1 MNTVAVKFIIQQ
13 RFIVF
18 VMAVLKN
25 IFIVLDVK
33 INIQEWDLKIP
44 NLFIVMLVMKE
55 DKSDEK
61 ERLKFVRMEVTF
73 NLIKTI
79 KINKIQIVINN
90 LKIFKTIG
98 QFGSRYCSKDAALGR
113 HISASLS
120 ELTTLLFVVKFAK

>member
-61 ERLKFVRMEVTF
+61 ERLEFVRMEVTF

-90 LKIFKTIG
+90 LKIFKI
-98 QFGSRYCSKDAALGR
+98 Q
-113 HISASLS
+113 IILS
-120 ELTTLLFVVKFAK
+120 N

>member
-61 ERLKFVRMEVTF
+61 ERLEFVLMEVTF

-90 LKIFKTIG
+90 LKIFKI
-98 QFGSRYCSKDAALGR
+98 
-113 HISASLS
+113 HII
-120 ELTTLLFVVKFAK
+120 LFN

>member
-1 MNTVAVKFIIQQ
+1 MNTVAVKFIMEQ

-33 INIQEWDLKIP
+33 INIQEWDLKIL

-61 ERLKFVRMEVTF
+61 ERIKFVRMEVTF

-79 KINKIQIVINN
+79 KINKIKIVIDK
-90 LKIFKTIG
+90 LKIFKI
-98 QFGSRYCSKDAALGR
+98 Q
-113 HISASLS
+113 II
-120 ELTTLLFVVKFAK
+120 LFN

>member
-33 INIQEWDLKIP
+33 INIQEWDLKIL

-61 ERLKFVRMEVTF
+61 ERLEFVRMEVTF

-90 LKIFKTIG
+90 LKIFKI
-98 QFGSRYCSKDAALGR
+98 Q
-113 HISASLS
+113 IILS
-120 ELTTLLFVVKFAK
+120 N